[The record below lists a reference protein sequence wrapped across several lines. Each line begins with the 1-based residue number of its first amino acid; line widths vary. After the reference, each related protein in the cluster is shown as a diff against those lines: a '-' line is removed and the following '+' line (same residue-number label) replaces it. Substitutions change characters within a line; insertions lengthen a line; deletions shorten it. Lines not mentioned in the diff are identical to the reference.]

1 MGVTVTRDVVRHFSA
16 LVLTIFADAL
26 ALRPGMW
33 RELATVVQS
42 TQASEEYAW
51 LSQVPVM
58 REFIDERKITAL
70 GEYGFALK
78 NKKWESTIGFE
89 REVLEDDQTGNVR
102 VRIMQMVE
110 QAYAHYDK
118 LIFELIASGENNLAY
133 DGAPF
138 YGEHATGG
146 TTYTNLDVLALTAEN
161 LETAV
166 SQMMRIPLD
175 NGEPAMVKP
184 THLLVPPEL
193 WWTAKRLVNSA
204 MTPDANAAGGAGQS
218 AINPLFGE
226 LIPVAS
232 PRLTSATEWHLLDNS
247 HPIRPFFLQQRIAPE
262 MQALD
267 GTDGTTETDFMRD
280 IYVYGVRARH
290 NAGYGL
296 PHFAFKST
304 GAG

>member
-26 ALRPGMW
+26 TARPGVW
-33 RELATVVQS
+33 KELATVVQS

-58 REFIDERKITAL
+58 REWIDERKITAL

-78 NKKWESTIGFE
+78 NRKWETTISFE

-118 LIFELIASGENNLAY
+118 LLFELIANGETGLAY
-133 DGAPF
+133 DSAAF

-146 TTYTNLDVLALTAEN
+146 TTFTNLGDAPLSAAALKEAIS
-161 LETAV
+161 V
-166 SQMMRIPLD
+166 MMRIPLD

-193 WWTAKRLVNSA
+193 FWIAKELVHSA
-204 MTPDANAAGGAGQS
+204 MTTETGRGQNS
-218 AINPLFGE
+218 INPLYNE
-226 LIPVAS
+226 LQIVSS
-232 PRLTSATEWHLLDNS
+232 PRLASATEWHLLDNS
-247 HPIRPFFLQQRIAPE
+247 HPVRPFFLQQRIAPD

-267 GTDGTTETDFMRD
+267 GTDGTTESDFMRD

-296 PHFAFKST
+296 PHFAYKST
-304 GAG
+304 GEG

>member
-26 ALRPGMW
+26 TARPGMW
-33 RELATVVQS
+33 KDLATVVQS
-42 TQASEEYAW
+42 TQASEEYGW

-58 REFIDERKITAL
+58 REWIDERKVTAL

-89 REVLEDDQTGNVR
+89 REVLEDDQTGNVK
-102 VRIMQMVE
+102 VRILQMVE
-110 QAYAHYDK
+110 QAYGHYDK
-118 LIFELIASGENNLAY
+118 LIFELIADGEVGKSY
-133 DGAPF
+133 DGAAF
-138 YGEHATGG
+138 YGTHNSGG
-146 TTYTNLDVLALTAEN
+146 TTFTNLGEAALSAEA
-161 LETAV
+161 LEAAIAT
-166 SQMMRIPLD
+166 MMRIPLD

-193 WWTAKRLVNSA
+193 WWTAKRLVHSA
-204 MTPDANAAGGAGQS
+204 MSPEVGTGQN

-232 PRLTSATEWHLLDNS
+232 PRLSSNTEWHLLDNS
-247 HPIRPFFLQQRIAPE
+247 HAVRPFVLQQRIAPE
-262 MQALD
+262 LHALD
-267 GTDGTTETDFMRD
+267 GTEGVTETDFLRD
-280 IYVYGVRARH
+280 IYLYGIRARH

-296 PHFAFKST
+296 PHFAYKST
-304 GAG
+304 GTGGD

>member
-26 ALRPGMW
+26 TAQPGVW
-33 RELATVVQS
+33 RDLATVVQS
-42 TQASEEYAW
+42 SQASEEYAW

-58 REFIDERKITAL
+58 REWVDERKITAL

-78 NKKWESTIGFE
+78 NRKWETTISFE

-118 LIFELIASGENNLAY
+118 LIFELIANGDNGLAY
-133 DGAPF
+133 DGMPF
-138 YGEHATGG
+138 FGEHLTGG
-146 TTYTNLDVLALTAEN
+146 TAFEN
-161 LETAV
+161 LGSGVLSAASLKTAI

-193 WWTAKRLVNSA
+193 WWTAKELVHSA
-204 MTPDANAAGGAGQS
+204 MTTEVATVRGQN
-218 AINPLFGE
+218 AINALQGE
-226 LIPVAS
+226 LIPIAS
-232 PRLTSATEWHLLDNS
+232 PRLTTATEWYLLDNS
-247 HPIRPFFLQQRIAPE
+247 HPVRPFFLQQRIAPDL
-262 MQALD
+262 QALD
-267 GTDGTTETDFMRD
+267 GTDGNTETDFMRD

-296 PHFAFKST
+296 PHFAYKSS
-304 GAG
+304 GVG